1 MFTQVNQSNSRAACS
16 SKDGMP
22 EVIHTERLSRAFNG
36 QPAVRALDLRVP
48 EGSVY
53 AFLGPNGAGKST
65 TIRLLLGLLK
75 PDTGSIK
82 IFGLPLATARLQVL
96 YRVGSLVE
104 SPSLYPHLTAKE
116 NLAIPARLLHRRK
129 SDIDRALATAGL
141 GDVGRKIVRAF
152 SLGMKQRLGLAMALL
167 AEPELLVLDEPTN
180 GLDPAG
186 IHEVRQLLRAMP
198 SEHGVTVFLS
208 SHLLSEVEQLATHVG
223 ILSQG
228 EMLFQ
233 GTLETLSER
242 RQSRLRVI
250 VDRPAEAAVFL
261 ENLGWPVERQGEA
274 LVAAAGA
281 PAARINR
288 SLVEAGFDVHLLAEE
303 TDSLEQ
309 IFLGMTRSEAK

>member
-1 MFTQVNQSNSRAACS
+1 
-16 SKDGMP
+16 MP
-22 EVIHTERLSRAFNG
+22 EVIHTERLSRTFHG
-36 QPAVRALDLRVP
+36 QPAVRALELRVP

-75 PDTGSIK
+75 PDTGSIN

-104 SPSLYPHLTAKE
+104 SPSLYPHLTATE
-116 NLAIPARLLHRRK
+116 NLAIPARLLNRRK
-129 SDIDRALATAGL
+129 SDIEKALATAGL
-141 GDVGRKIVRAF
+141 AGVGRKLVRAF

-167 AEPELLVLDEPTN
+167 AQPELLVLDEPTN

-228 EMLFQ
+228 EMVFQ
-233 GTLETLSER
+233 GTIETLSER
-242 RQSRLRVI
+242 RQSRLRLI
-250 VDRPAEAAVFL
+250 VDRPDEAAVHL
-261 ENLGWPVERQGEA
+261 GNLGWPVERQGDA

-303 TDSLEQ
+303 SDSLEQ